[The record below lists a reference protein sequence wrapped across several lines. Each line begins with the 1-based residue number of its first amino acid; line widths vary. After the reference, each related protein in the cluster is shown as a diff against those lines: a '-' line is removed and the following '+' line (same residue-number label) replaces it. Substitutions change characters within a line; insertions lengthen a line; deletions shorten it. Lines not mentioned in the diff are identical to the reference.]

1 MSMSTPPPCPP
12 GPPVDEIQSVN
23 FELSPVDVHSSP
35 LGDGRYIK
43 TAGCLI
49 IGDEVLNG
57 KTRDSN
63 SNFFAKH
70 CFDLGI
76 ELKRIE
82 VIPDEEDQIVE
93 AARRMVKEY
102 DWVVT
107 SGGIGPTHDD
117 ITYPS
122 LATAFSLPLS
132 LDTETISRM
141 KSTFRARGVYTTQT
155 PEQIKAR
162 ERMAMFPSGEGVEV
176 LRTDKEKWVPVVRL
190 MGKLCVFP
198 GIPSLFEQLLISM
211 TPYLPLPPSSA
222 KPFRHL
228 IFTQMP
234 ESSIAPYLTNLHERV
249 RKEGIRVGSYPM
261 LYKGVHVSLIGLN
274 ESRIRELGEEV
285 ARELDGK
292 VVEAGK
298 DKTKL

>member
-1 MSMSTPPPCPP
+1 M
-12 GPPVDEIQSVN
+12 DA
-23 FELSPVDVHSSP
+23 HSSP
-35 LGDGRYIK
+35 LGQGKYIK

-82 VIPDEEDQIVE
+82 VIADDEDQIVE
-93 AARRMVKEY
+93 AARRMVADY

-122 LATAFSLPLS
+122 LATAFSLPLA
-132 LDTETISRM
+132 LDTETVSRM
-141 KSTFRARGVYTTQT
+141 QSMIRARGVYAQQT
-155 PEQIKAR
+155 PEQVKAR
-162 ERMAMFPSGEGVEV
+162 ERMAMFPDGEGVEV

-190 MGKLCVFP
+190 MGKLCIFP
-198 GIPSLFEQLLISM
+198 GIPSLFEQLLMSM
-211 TPYLPLPPSSA
+211 TPYLPLPPSSS

-228 IFTQMP
+228 IFTEMP
-234 ESSIAPYLTNLHERV
+234 ESSIAPYLTKLHERV
-249 RKEGIRVGSYPM
+249 RKEGVRVGSYPM
-261 LYKGVHVSLIGLN
+261 LYRGVHVSLIGLN
-274 ESRIRELGEEV
+274 EERIRELGEEV
-285 ARELDGK
+285 AKELDGK
-292 VVEAGK
+292 VVEAS
-298 DKTKL
+298 DHSPPTKTKL